1 MKTLKQFITESVEWV
16 GCLWTSST
24 AIPLHGNRYAP
35 FKIED
40 VKEYMN
46 ALTTKYKWNPKKEEF
61 VGIIDKLK
69 SEDDIENYIKSYI
82 DERAKTYK
90 SEHRMTYKDF
100 SELVKEIYDEF
111 VTYHDGKPHNW
122 VKNKEGE
129 VLKLED
135 WLKTYCRYD
144 CDWDGNPGK
153 NARTWEEY
161 IKDEWEDV
169 QKNKKATIEYLTNF
183 AKDYL
188 TNTVNKSESDIR
200 SIKLDEKI
208 NFGSVTAGAG
218 RQTRSENGY
227 VKVGEE
233 SKEGKTLY
241 LEYTDNK
248 DEAYKLETLGDLL
261 DLLYKYKNCKLLT
274 PAGVLNTKYANAIML
289 YPLDRNL
296 KSGGLGII
304 KFR

>member
-16 GCLWTSST
+16 GCMWTSST

-40 VKEYMN
+40 VKKYMN
-46 ALTTKYKWNPKKEEF
+46 ALTTKYKWNSKKEEF
-61 VGIIDKLK
+61 VGIKDNLK

-82 DERAKTYK
+82 DERAKTYT

-100 SELVKEIYDEF
+100 SELVKEIYDKF

-188 TNTVNKSESDIR
+188 TNTVNKSENDIR

-218 RQTRSENGY
+218 R
-227 VKVGEE
+227 
-233 SKEGKTLY
+233 
-241 LEYTDNK
+241 
-248 DEAYKLETLGDLL
+248 
-261 DLLYKYKNCKLLT
+261 
-274 PAGVLNTKYANAIML
+274 
-289 YPLDRNL
+289 
-296 KSGGLGII
+296 
-304 KFR
+304 